1 VSSSSYRNRAQALE
15 GAYRQVRDDV
25 RRKLELDP
33 EAHYVRSE
41 RAVSPLPNGR
51 WQVSVGG
58 SDTDPGA
65 FVGMH
70 GMRRE
75 QPQPGAKKR
84 IA

>member
-1 VSSSSYRNRAQALE
+1 MSSSSYRNRAQALE
-15 GAYRQVRDDV
+15 GAYRQAREEV
-25 RRKLELDP
+25 RRKLETDAD
-33 EAHYVRSE
+33 AHYVRAE
-41 RAVSPLPNGR
+41 RCVSPMPNGR
-51 WQVSVGG
+51 WEVSLGG

-70 GMRRE
+70 GVRRE